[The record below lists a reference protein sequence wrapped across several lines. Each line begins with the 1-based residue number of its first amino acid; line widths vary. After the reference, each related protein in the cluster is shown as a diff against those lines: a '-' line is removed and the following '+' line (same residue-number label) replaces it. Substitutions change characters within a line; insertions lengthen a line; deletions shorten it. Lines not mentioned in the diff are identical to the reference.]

1 MDGELIPTEPSG
13 PIPPAVGTDEV
24 AFNSTVARASRADC
38 QSLLTHRNKEKLK
51 IPRFMVVE
59 AWS

>member
-24 AFNSTVARASRADC
+24 AFNSTVARASRELRARIVNLC
-38 QSLLTHRNKEKLK
+38 SRTEIRKN
-51 IPRFMVVE
+51 
-59 AWS
+59 